1 MGMRILLTADP
12 ELPVPPVLYGGIERV
27 VADLVA
33 ELRARGHGVGLV
45 AHPESTAR
53 VDALYPWPGAVSQ
66 RALDTFANALALRR
80 AVRGFRPDVLHSF
93 SRLMYL
99 TPLLPARL
107 PKVMSYQRNPS
118 LRTTAWA
125 RRLARGSLRFTGCSE

>member
-1 MGMRILLTADP
+1 MAFGEATASCVGTALMKMDTPLRILLTADP

-66 RALDTFANALALRR
+66 RALDTLANARALRR
-80 AVRGFRPDVLHSF
+80 AVR
-93 SRLMYL
+93 
-99 TPLLPARL
+99 
-107 PKVMSYQRNPS
+107 
-118 LRTTAWA
+118 
-125 RRLARGSLRFTGCSE
+125 